1 MTYEDFLER
10 KVAVGQTDGIELRS
24 HNPALFP
31 YQVDVLRYLLKIGR
45 GAAFLDT
52 GLGKTLLQLE
62 WARCVVEYTGKPVL
76 VLTPLAV
83 ARQTEREGAKFD
95 LDVQVVADQSGV
107 TRAAIY
113 VTNYEKLPH
122 FDAAAFGGVVL
133 DESSIL
139 KAFTGTTKRRLCE
152 TFRATPYRLA
162 CTATPAP
169 NDYMEIGNH
178 SEFLGI
184 MPGPEMLS
192 RFFINDTMNFGTYR
206 LKGHAVKPFW
216 QWVASWAVAMSKPSD
231 LAYSDEGFILPP
243 LNVQRHYVSVDLT
256 QDTGD
261 LLFRIPEMSA
271 TSVHR
276 EKRLSAESRAAKLAG
291 IVSAES
297 SEPWIVWCETNYEA
311 DALKSV
317 MPEACELRGDE
328 NEKAKESKLLA
339 FSSGDERVL
348 ITKPKIAGFGMNW
361 QHCARV
367 GFMGLTFS
375 YEQFYQAVRR
385 SWRFGQSRP
394 VDCHVVLAS
403 TERQIWSVVEAK
415 MAQHDEMKARM
426 CRENFSRTVRHYSIK
441 ESYKPTVAMRLP
453 SFLRGAAS

>member
-1 MTYEDFLER
+1 MTYEEFLET
-10 KVAVGQTDGIELRS
+10 KVAVTSESGIDLRS
-24 HNPALFP
+24 HNSALFP

-62 WARCVVEYTGKPVL
+62 WARCVVEHTGKPVI

-83 ARQTEREGAKFD
+83 ARQTEREGAKFN
-95 LDVQVVADQSGV
+95 LDVSVASAQSDV

-113 VTNYEKLPH
+113 VTNYEKLTH
-122 FDAAAFGGVVL
+122 FDASQFGGVVL

-139 KAFTGTTKRRLCE
+139 KAFTGTTKRKLCE
-152 TFRATPYRLA
+152 TFRDTTYRLA

-178 SEFLGI
+178 SEFLGV

-231 LAYSDEGFILPP
+231 LGYSDEGFVLPP
-243 LNVQRHYVSVDLT
+243 LNVQRHYVATDLT
-256 QDTGD
+256 QDAGD
-261 LLFRIPEMSA
+261 TLFRIPEMSA

-276 EKRLSAESRAAKLAG
+276 EKRLSAESRADKLAG
-291 IVSAES
+291 IVNAEP

-311 DALKSV
+311 DALKAV
-317 MPEACELRGDE
+317 LPDACELRGDE
-328 NEKAKESKLLA
+328 NEKTKESKLLA
-339 FSSGDERVL
+339 FSSGNERIL

-394 VDCHVVLAS
+394 VDVHVVLAS
-403 TERQIWSVVEAK
+403 TERQIWSVVESK

-426 CRENFSRTVRHYSIK
+426 CRENFARTVRHYSIK
-441 ESYKPTVAMRLP
+441 ESYQPTVTMRLP
-453 SFLRGAAS
+453 SFLAQEAA